1 LQIFITAQKSKK
13 FLSQKT
19 MVQGQLKVIS
29 AYKAPAFH
37 TKSSTGAYKKSSPF
51 DFKEQD
57 RKSTSSNVKAGSGDK
72 KADPWGK
79 TFKNE
84 SHFKSLHIC

>member
-1 LQIFITAQKSKK
+1 
-13 FLSQKT
+13 

-29 AYKAPAFH
+29 GYKAPAFD
-37 TKSSTGAYKKSSPF
+37 TKSSSTGAYKKSSPF
-51 DFKEQD
+51 DFQKEQD
-57 RKSTSSNVKAGSGDK
+57 KKSSNMKGGSDK

>member
-1 LQIFITAQKSKK
+1 
-13 FLSQKT
+13 

-29 AYKAPAFH
+29 ACKAPAFD
-37 TKSSTGAYKKSSPF
+37 TKLPSTGAYKKSSPF

-57 RKSTSSNVKAGSGDK
+57 RKSSVKGGSDK